1 MTEIQGNREQ
11 RPTRASRTAAPVVSR
26 AQGTMASIEDFL
38 ELAWV
43 RPELQTMPH
52 AEPAPPDG
60 DRDQR
65 RWLLFAPAENRVDA
79 VDAHERR
86 WPGAAALAQ
95 WLGEE
100 DGVWD
105 AAPWAAAITPAA
117 QQCATAVP
125 RVPSPHR
132 GASPQAMSH
141 EPVLRHTP
149 PAAPFRACGYLVRSR
164 VAAASVGSACLLQRH
179 RRQGACRWTG
189 GWGLLVAA
197 RSSLPDASL

>member
-43 RPELQTMPH
+43 RPEQQTMPH
-52 AEPAPPDG
+52 EEPAPPDG

-95 WLGEE
+95 WFGEE
-100 DGVWD
+100 DGIWD

-141 EPVLRHTP
+141 EPVPRHTP